1 MAAEI
6 FLVPAPC
13 THLSELNR
21 LIIRH
26 HGSINGHGTVP
37 DEFPIYIYGCIYI
50 ICIYVFI
57 LYYIWAFKM
66 KFKDLTLFTVTTS
79 EIYSR
84 CLIARLGTFL
94 DKYNHQE
101 W

>member
-1 MAAEI
+1 MYNI
-6 FLVPAPC
+6 YIYV
-13 THLSELNR
+13 
-21 LIIRH
+21 
-26 HGSINGHGTVP
+26 
-37 DEFPIYIYGCIYI
+37 YIYGCIYNMYI
-50 ICIYVFI
+50 FI
-57 LYYIWAFKM
+57 FYYIWAFKM

-94 DKYNHQE
+94 DKYNHQY